1 MSKFFKR
8 IETNK
13 KRKKKHKRNK
23 RIKKLLINRR
33 KIRFKVITLFAIT
46 LQKIAKNNFAK
57 LGHTQYE

>member
-1 MSKFFKR
+1 MRACEFESK
-8 IETNK
+8 
-13 KRKKKHKRNK
+13 H
-23 RIKKLLINRR
+23 INRYLNDLFSKAKNR